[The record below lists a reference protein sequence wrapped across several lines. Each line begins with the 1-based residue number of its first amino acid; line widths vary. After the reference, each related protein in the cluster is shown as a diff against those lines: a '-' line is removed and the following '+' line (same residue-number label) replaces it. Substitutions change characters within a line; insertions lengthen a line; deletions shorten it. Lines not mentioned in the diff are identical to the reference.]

1 MSRLVF
7 FLSAFA
13 GLMLAG
19 CTPAP
24 DEQQRALD
32 QAEYQARLAA
42 EPPPPPPAAVDAS
55 ACDPVQAKWLVGKK
69 ATQAE
74 LEQVR
79 SDAGARTVR
88 TLKPGEGVTMEFDAT
103 RLNVELDEAGV
114 VASVRCG

>member
-7 FLSAFA
+7 FLAAFA
-13 GLMLAG
+13 GLALAG
-19 CTPAP
+19 CAPAP

-32 QAEYQARLAA
+32 QAEHQARLAA
-42 EPPPPPPAAVDAS
+42 EPPPPPPVAVDAS
-55 ACDPVQAKWLVGKK
+55 ACDPVQAKWLGGKK

-74 LEQVR
+74 LEQAR

-88 TLKPGEGVTMEFDAT
+88 TLKPGQVVTMEFDAT